1 MHYCAYILNL
11 IVKDALDELKFDF
24 GCKPIVIMYKCHMTL
39 NFFWNRLQRW
49 IVLHISYLIIYV
61 AKYNFFIIICY
72 QKFKVIYL
80 IDFLNLMSLSL
91 GETSTR
97 DY

>member
-1 MHYCAYILNL
+1 
-11 IVKDALDELKFDF
+11 
-24 GCKPIVIMYKCHMTL
+24 
-39 NFFWNRLQRW
+39 
-49 IVLHISYLIIYV
+49 LHISYLIIYV